1 MTDKKK
7 PNGPKIWHVRPH
19 ADYCREFVWPSDYE
33 SSEGLDGIILM
44 VELSDYE
51 KLQSEVSRLKT
62 ELANI
67 DYERNMETSALHAE
81 RDRLQNEV
89 ERLKNTYE
97 PVEGPPMTPEEDAS
111 FMAKIDDIFK
121 SPDVQEIL
129 KEINERRKQKE
140 ERNRKADAY
149 DDLQAK
155 LQSAEAEIDRQISL
169 RKASES
175 VDEEYRAKLE
185 AAEAGLRFEHQAK
198 QQRVLSVTLENAALR
213 EKLQAAEAEIKT
225 LKLDPYPLAE
235 KLFNVT
241 KERDQA
247 EDDARRLAEA
257 LDKALVYAKIDLNLY
272 GEVKNLRGVQERE
285 VHESRIQILSE
296 ALTPEIRE
304 RYLK

>member
-1 MTDKKK
+1 MTDEKEF
-7 PNGPKIWHVRPH
+7 IWVTHQKGSIK
-19 ADYCREFVWPSDYE
+19 YY
-33 SSEGLDGIILM
+33 SEAAY
-44 VELSDYE
+44 V
-51 KLQSEVSRLKT
+51 K
-62 ELANI
+62 
-67 DYERNMETSALHAE
+67 
-81 RDRLQNEV
+81 LQNEV

-185 AAEAGLRFEHQAK
+185 AAERELKAESAMRTMDIKLLNQA
-198 QQRVLSVTLENAALR
+198 V
-213 EKLQAAEAEIKT
+213 I
-225 LKLDPYPLAE
+225 
-235 KLFNVT
+235 
-241 KERDQA
+241 
-247 EDDARRLAEA
+247 DARRLAEA
-257 LDKALVYAKIDLNLY
+257 LEKVLVQDGYVID
-272 GEVKNLRGVQERE
+272 EASEIAR
-285 VHESRIQILSE
+285 E